1 MRIRKLILAIVAMSV
16 LSLSWAVTEQNTGFR
31 IANVRYDIKGSTR
44 EFPLSQKVEID
55 RDRVFATEEE
65 IRAYIADLEVKFLN
79 QRVLESAKIDLDAGS
94 PPVDGI
100 VPVTITV
107 HTVDTW
113 NIIALPYP
121 KFDSNDGMQL
131 KLKFKNYNFFGSM
144 EELNFDTLF
153 EVDNDGNK
161 SIETGFDFSIPFQ
174 MKGYALNWS
183 IESSLIVPFGEVPEF
198 GLTTG
203 IDLAFPAGFADV
215 HVGVEQGMSVNARD
229 DHDELEDD
237 RFYLTE
243 RVYVNVPYTLYEFDY
258 FGKLEWTPEISI
270 TQNWNASG
278 ITDPD
283 LTGPDFTVMHT
294 LSIGRIDWIGNFRR
308 GFSVSASNDYVY
320 DLHDKDGWD
329 VSVSGT
335 AAGYATFIDRFGF
348 SSRLSAFRV
357 LEGDPVEKAG
367 DKLRG
372 ILDRRITTDGMITLN
387 VDFPVRV
394 MRVNF
399 EEITGVRWTKY
410 IGFDLHAS
418 PFIDM
423 ALTHDPLTGRYYSL
437 DDGWMSGGLE
447 VIAYPMKMRSIYVRA
462 SVGFDLREVADSGSL
477 RGNAKRD
484 GESVHEYFLGI
495 GLMY

>member
-1 MRIRKLILAIVAMSV
+1 LRIRKFIVAIVAMSV
-16 LSLSWAVTEQNTGFR
+16 LTLSWAVTEQKAGFR
-31 IANVRYDIKGSTR
+31 IANVRYDITGSTR

-55 RDRVFATEEE
+55 QDRVFATEDEL
-65 IRAYIADLEVKFLN
+65 RAYIADLEVKFRN
-79 QRVLESAKIDLDAGS
+79 QRVLESAKIDLDAGNA
-94 PPVDGI
+94 PVDGI
-100 VPVTITV
+100 VPVSLTV

-153 EVDNDGNK
+153 SVDNDGKK
-161 SIETGFDFSIPFQ
+161 SIESGFDFSIPFQ

-198 GLTTG
+198 GFKTG
-203 IDLAFPAGFADV
+203 IDLALPAGFADV

-229 DHDELEDD
+229 SNDDLEDD

-243 RVYVNVPYTLYEFDY
+243 RVYANVPYTLHEFDY
-258 FGKLEWTPEISI
+258 VGKLEWTPEVSI
-270 TQNWNASG
+270 TQNWNADG
-278 ITDPD
+278 IKDPD
-283 LTGPDFTVMHT
+283 LTGPDFTVKHT
-294 LSIGRIDWIGNFRR
+294 LSIGRVDWIGNFRR
-308 GFSVSASNDYVY
+308 GFTVSADNEYVY
-320 DLHDKDGWD
+320 DLHNKDGWD
-329 VSVSGT
+329 ISVSGT
-335 AAGYATFIDRFGF
+335 AAGYATLIDRFGF

-357 LEGDPVEKAG
+357 LEGDPEEKAA

-387 VDFPVRV
+387 IDFPVRV

-418 PFIDM
+418 PFVDM
-423 ALTHDPLTGRYYSL
+423 ALTHDLYTGRYYSL
-437 DDGWMSGGLE
+437 DDGWLSGGLE

-462 SVGFDLREVADSGSL
+462 SVGFDLREVAESGSL
-477 RGNAKRD
+477 RGNAERD
-484 GESVHEYFLGI
+484 GESMHEYFVGI